1 MRYRPLYS
9 TAKNCGVLVIAAGA
23 LCGQPRQVVGQF
35 QELVERIK
43 LSYNAVNAAD
53 LDRTEKNIEWAR
65 QYLGKTW
72 KGFLLLRGREYKQP
86 MVIDGGRAVFAGVP
100 WKCDTGSVYQLDNA
114 AYCPA
119 DNVISYDGFF
129 LAGLS
134 KKIGQQTHSPGDF
147 AAIVAVAHEHGH
159 ALQHQLGITRT
170 FDFSNE
176 QNADCFAGA
185 TARQMQR
192 DGVLHARDIDE
203 AKAVMTL
210 LADPQRAGVFEHN
223 VHGDWIQRVGAFNM
237 GYGLGPEGCAPAS
250 H

>member
-1 MRYRPLYS
+1 MS
-9 TAKNCGVLVIAAGA
+9 SVCFAVKHCVVLLIAAGA
-23 LCGQPRQVVGQF
+23 LYGQPKHAIGQF
-35 QELVERIK
+35 QDLVERIR
-43 LSYNAVNAAD
+43 LSYNSVNEAD

-72 KGFLLLRGREYKQP
+72 KGFLLLRGRQYKQP
-86 MVIDGGRAVFAGVP
+86 MVIDGGRAVFSDIP
-100 WKCDTGSVYQLDNA
+100 WRCTGGTVFQLDNA

-119 DNVISYDGFF
+119 DNAISYDGFF

-134 KKIGQQTHSPGDF
+134 KKIGQQIHSPGDF

-185 TARQMQR
+185 TARQMR
-192 DGVLHARDIDE
+192 LDGVLHARDVDE
-203 AKAVMTL
+203 AKAVLTL
-210 LADPQRAGVFEHN
+210 LADSRRAGPFENN
-223 VHGDWIQRVGAFNM
+223 VHGDWIQRIGAFNM
-237 GYGLGPEGCAPAS
+237 GYGIGPEGCAPAR
-250 H
+250 